1 MVYELRKNT
10 VAIDKKEDI
19 KPGCT
24 LNIDER
30 FALSPRVLK
39 TFDKKENA
47 LDALKD
53 FKSTFYERDSDG
65 RYYEVTE
72 YYVEE
77 NEYDD
82 EGEWI
87 SGRDIWEFADF
98 LPEKDYIE
106 I

>member
-1 MVYELRKNT
+1 MHVK
-10 VAIDKKEDI
+10 
-19 KPGCT
+19 

-30 FALSPRVLK
+30 FVLSPCILK
-39 TFDKKENA
+39 TFDKKEDA

-87 SGRDIWEFADF
+87 SGGDIWKFADF
-98 LPEKDYIE
+98 EKE
-106 I
+106 

>member
-1 MVYELRKNT
+1 MIYELRRNT
-10 VAIDKKEDI
+10 VAINKKEDI

-30 FALSPRVLK
+30 FALNILK
-39 TFDKKENA
+39 TFDKKEDA

-53 FKSTFYERDSDG
+53 FNSTFYERDSDG
-65 RYYEVTE
+65 RCYVVTE
-72 YYVEE
+72 YYIEE

-87 SGRDIWEFADF
+87 SGGDIWKFADF